1 MAASLRLLGLL
12 VAVVAVG
19 LGIRAALG
27 GHSESKK
34 NGGLVGNITVAA
46 EAEAS
51 SNVRGAEIAL
61 EAWRADHGTYA
72 GATIDGLHRYDYGV
86 RNVQILNATSDS
98 YCLESRVRNVVASE
112 QGPGGNIVPVAC
124 SA

>member
-12 VAVVAVG
+12 VAVVAVAF
-19 LGIRAALG
+19 GIRAALE
-27 GHSESKK
+27 GHSASSKS
-34 NGGLVGNITVAA
+34 GGLIGNITVAA

-51 SNVRGAEIAL
+51 SNVRAAEIAL
-61 EAWRADHGTYA
+61 EAWRADHGTYS

-86 RNVQILNATSDS
+86 RNVQILNATSGS
-98 YCLESRVRNVVASE
+98 YCLESRVRTAVASE

-124 SA
+124 S